1 MKNVP
6 VSSVLSIVFGV
17 IILLVPQI
25 LSYALGIYLILV
37 GALAITKE
45 K

>member
-6 VSSVLSIVFGV
+6 VTSVLSIVFGV

-25 LSYALGIYLILV
+25 LSYAIGIYLILV
-37 GALAITKE
+37 GALSFTKE